1 MRFPL
6 ILKKTLL
13 MLWLDDEHNHYE
25 DSVIDPTYTQK
36 KKKIE
41 LYLCLDL
48 MIKHNHYK
56 NNVILSNY
64 IVVIK

>member
-1 MRFPL
+1 
-6 ILKKTLL
+6 

-36 KKKIE
+36 KKKME